1 MRIVF
6 YKIINQS
13 IVFLFNRI
21 TPLYAFVVIFVATLY
36 PYMGSGPDW
45 SFVQRVSQGTRQNFW
60 TYMFYIN
67 NQRGME
73 KFMNNNPLNGLS
85 EVWHLAC
92 DMQMFWISPL
102 FIYPL
107 WRWKRA
113 GLAWAIFALFGFLGA
128 SIVIF
133 TLKDLPP
140 NFMLTRR

>member
-1 MRIVF
+1 M
-6 YKIINQS
+6 
-13 IVFLFNRI
+13 
-21 TPLYAFVVIFVATLY
+21 YAFVVTFTATLY

-45 SFVQRVSQGTRQNFW
+45 SFVQRVSRGTRQNFW

-113 GLAWAIFALFGFLGA
+113 GLAWTIFALFGFLGA
-128 SIVIF
+128 TLVIF
-133 TLKDLPP
+133 TLMDLPP
-140 NFMLTRR
+140 NYILTRR